1 MSVLDFSLKLS
12 GIENAFAEHLLRAR
26 ADSLDC
32 TCFACIG
39 AAHDVARVSRIE
51 SISEEMIQHPSTTPR
66 DRAWV
71 NGLLRVWVQ
80 A

>member
-1 MSVLDFSLKLS
+1 MLVLDFSLKLS
-12 GIENAFAEHLLRAR
+12 GIENAFAVHLLPAR
-26 ADSLDC
+26 AELLDRKC
-32 TCFACIG
+32 SARIG
-39 AAHDVARVSRIE
+39 AVAMKRVSRIE
-51 SISEEMIQHPSTTPR
+51 SISEELIQHPSTTPR